1 MPSQSAPESGNNR
14 KRGALSF
21 LREAQIRMIDDAL
34 TDVGE
39 FGEVRLIVT
48 KGRLRFV
55 VTQQSH
61 DAIQWEEEARDGVRR
76 TDLTSLSS
84 NSAASTSGSQAT

>member
-1 MPSQSAPESGNNR
+1 MPSQSAGARESGDNR
-14 KRGALSF
+14 KQRGALSF
-21 LREAQIRMIDDAL
+21 LRQSQIHMIDEAL

-55 VTQQSH
+55 VTQHSH
-61 DAIQWEEEARDGVRR
+61 DALQWEEEARNGVRR
-76 TDLTSLSS
+76 TDPSSLTSS
-84 NSAASTSGSQAT
+84 SAASTSGS

>member
-1 MPSQSAPESGNNR
+1 
-14 KRGALSF
+14 
-21 LREAQIRMIDDAL
+21 MIDDAL

-76 TDLTSLSS
+76 TDPTSLSS